1 MPDGIVVV
9 PAGGET
15 KTRKVRST
23 AGIERKKEAQRKMA
37 DRTAIET
44 VIELM
49 DQTNGEYPQTD
60 VDVIKTVLADMS
72 QKLATEIVE
81 ILTQK

>member
-1 MPDGIVVV
+1 MPEGIV
-9 PAGGET
+9 T
-15 KTRKVRST
+15 KPVNGTPERKPRST
-23 AGIERKKEAQRKMA
+23 AGKQRKQEAQRKMA
-37 DRTAIET
+37 DRTAVET

-49 DQTNGEYPQTD
+49 DQSNGEYPQSD
-60 VDVIKTVLADMS
+60 VNVIKTVLADMS

>member
-1 MPDGIVVV
+1 MPEGIV
-9 PAGGET
+9 T
-15 KTRKVRST
+15 KPVNGTPERKPRST
-23 AGIERKKEAQRKMA
+23 AGKQRKQEAQRKMA
-37 DRTAIET
+37 DRTAVET

-49 DQTNGEYPQTD
+49 DQSNEYPQEN
-60 VDVIKTVLADMS
+60 VEIIKSVLADMS

>member
-1 MPDGIVVV
+1 MPEGIVTQPVN
-9 PAGGET
+9 GT
-15 KTRKVRST
+15 KERKPRST
-23 AGIERKKEAQRKMA
+23 AGKQRKQEAQRKMA
-37 DRTAIET
+37 DRTAVET

-49 DQTNGEYPQTD
+49 DQSNEYPQEN
-60 VDVIKTVLADMS
+60 VEIIKSVLADMS